1 MALVDEEH
9 WSKLHVVH
17 CGVDIEDFVAPERT
31 GRDGSPRVLFVGRLV
46 HLKGPTLLVEPVA
59 DLKRRGLVV
68 EATLVGEGPKRSSL
82 EALIEALGV
91 ADQVTLA
98 GSVGQDTIRS
108 FYAESDLFCLPSFG
122 EGVPIVLM
130 EAMAMGLPVVT
141 TRITGV
147 PELVEEGRSG
157 LLVTAGRRDE
167 LADAL
172 EALARDPERRSVM
185 GRAGRA
191 KVASEFELHRSAEQL
206 REIYAG
212 ALASNGSV
220 S

>member
-1 MALVDEEH
+1 VPPAPHQLASRTISDFARSQLMALVDEEH

-46 HLKGPTLLVEPVA
+46 HLKGPMLLVEAVA

-82 EALIEALGV
+82 EALIEAL
-91 ADQVTLA
+91 
-98 GSVGQDTIRS
+98 
-108 FYAESDLFCLPSFG
+108 
-122 EGVPIVLM
+122 
-130 EAMAMGLPVVT
+130 
-141 TRITGV
+141 
-147 PELVEEGRSG
+147 EGRSG
-157 LLVTAGRRDE
+157 LLVPAGRRDE